1 MIIYITPVNICP
13 AAGVMCRGGGQPA
26 GQSGLPSPEAYDR
39 QRGVVPGGH
48 GPGGRAGYA
57 DYQVAH

>member
-1 MIIYITPVNICP
+1 MISYMTLVTICP

-26 GQSGLPSPEAYDR
+26 SQSGLPSPEAYDR

-48 GPGGRAGYA
+48 GPGRRAGHA